1 MSVLPMT
8 HKASIMATTGGRL
21 PAVRPEFLPLSI
33 ARSLWK
39 RKLWALAMWLLVS
52 AATVPLVRS
61 LPTVY
66 RAESV
71 ILIEGQRIPER
82 YVAATV
88 NDEIHNRLSRLVQ
101 QIQSYDSL
109 LEMIE
114 RFNLYPGKRGTMSQ
128 EEIVQGMRED
138 IGVEL
143 VKGWDRADAPAF
155 TISYEGPNPEV
166 VARVANEIR
175 ERFIKENLKIR
186 GEQALGTSA
195 FLESQLKAAR
205 DHLEVQE
212 SRLGEYKR
220 QHNGELPE
228 QADTLMA
235 ILNRLEIQLQGVQ
248 ESMRQNRDEKVM
260 LENALTSA
268 ESTAATF
275 SSIAQRVR
283 ESGTAPSG
291 MLEPTKIEQAEA
303 RLAALRSRYSEDH
316 PEVRRA
322 AAEVERQKQT
332 DAAIGL
338 ELAAKKAADP
348 NQEEPDTAGINFA
361 VAENLRH
368 HRERVNNLNAQLSI
382 NVDTLQSLEESK
394 QRILAEI
401 ANVQSRV
408 RNLPL
413 REQELAKEIRDYDIS
428 KANYQS
434 LLNKRMDADVAAEME
449 TRQKAER
456 FTVLDIARVPEKP
469 IKPQRELLIAAG
481 CFAGLLLGLSLAFV
495 VEYRDN
501 VVLGEW
507 EMAPGTVVLGRISP
521 ITVKQTEA
529 ADHNRMGWRPP
540 IETPRRKARLRPA
553 FVHTLWLGLL
563 VVLVVTGIYKGWGP
577 L

>member
-1 MSVLPMT
+1 MS

-39 RKLWALAMWLLVS
+39 RKLWALAMWLLIS

-88 NDEIHNRLSRLVQ
+88 NDEIHHRLSRLVQ

-114 RFNLYPGKRGTMSQ
+114 RFNLYPDKRSTMSQ
-128 EEIVQGMRED
+128 EEIVQSMRED

-212 SRLGEYKR
+212 SRLSEYKR

-260 LENALTSA
+260 LENALTTA

-283 ESGTAPSG
+283 GSGTPSG

-303 RLAALRSRYSEDH
+303 RLTALRSRYSEDH
-316 PEVRRA
+316 PDVRRA
-322 AAEVERQKQT
+322 AAEVERQKQADT
-332 DAAIGL
+332 AIGI
-338 ELAAKKAADP
+338 ELAAKKAAGPSQD
-348 NQEEPDTAGINFA
+348 EPDTEGINFA

-394 QRILAEI
+394 QRILSEI

-481 CFAGLLLGLSLAFV
+481 CFAGLLLGLSLAFL

-507 EMAPGTVVLGRISP
+507 EMAPGTVVLGRVSP
-521 ITVKQTEA
+521 IAVKQTEA
-529 ADHNRMGWRPP
+529 PGHNRMGWRQPLEAP
-540 IETPRRKARLRPA
+540 LPKARLRPA

-563 VVLVVTGIYKGWGP
+563 VALLATGIYKGWGP